1 MAAPM
6 LQEHGT
12 QLLRLKPS
20 SIVSAAEADLKLRE
34 RKKEHTA
41 APDEMYSFARKHVNR
56 ANSPGHLIAL
66 AYFDP
71 NAAVSTDKK
80 STYVVYNDRDVL
92 KTALL
97 GILNGEPA

>member
-1 MAAPM
+1 MPAPM

-12 QLLRLKPS
+12 EFVRLKPNN
-20 SIVSAAEADLKLRE
+20 ILQAAKADLQLKE
-34 RKKEHTA
+34 RKKEKTA
-41 APDEMYSFARKHVNR
+41 EPDAMYSFARKHVQR
-56 ANSPGHLIAL
+56 ATSPGHLIAL

-71 NAAVSTDKK
+71 NAAASTDKK

-97 GILNGEPA
+97 DILNGEMA